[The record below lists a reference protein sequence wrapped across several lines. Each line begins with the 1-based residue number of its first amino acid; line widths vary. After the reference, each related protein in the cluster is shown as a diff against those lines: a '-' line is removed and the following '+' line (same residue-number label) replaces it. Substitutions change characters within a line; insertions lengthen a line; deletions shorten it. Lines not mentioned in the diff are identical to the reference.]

1 MSELRSVLE
10 ALAADDLHELSDGAV
25 LERVALLVAVV
36 NRANAEL
43 ARTVRHA
50 DSTQAA
56 EHDGLKS
63 MQSWLRGHARLSAA
77 EASRVVRSGR
87 ALEHLP
93 AVAAAFAEGEVSAAQ
108 VAVIAGAVTEGNVT
122 RAAAQG
128 VELAPFDQLWAQV
141 AAEAPFDALGPT
153 VKAYENALDPDGPE
167 PDPTEGRR
175 LSMVRHADG
184 SGTGRFDL
192 DPVGFEKVQAAIE
205 SIVQASRPKGDER
218 ARAQQNA
225 DALVQLCDNQLAAG
239 SLPTLRT
246 QKPHVIVTIDAED
259 LTGTSTT
266 GTGAGRTGFGAAISA
281 ARARWLACDG
291 IISRIVLGPTASRWT
306 SAALSGWCRR
316 TSGGRSSSGMGT
328 ACSPAAM
335 PRPTG
340 ATSTI
345 WSSGSTAGRP
355 RWTTPGWSANATTRR
370 STTAS
375 GSNEI
380 PAGDGTPTA
389 PTAPRS
395 SSNRGWSPDSCRPS
409 ARRVRH
415 LTADSVSLAAVVL
428 AAPTQD
434 QNHD

>member
-128 VELAPFDQLWAQV
+128 VELAPLDQLWAQV

-153 VKAYENALDPDGPE
+153 VKA
-167 PDPTEGRR
+167 
-175 LSMVRHADG
+175 
-184 SGTGRFDL
+184 
-192 DPVGFEKVQAAIE
+192 
-205 SIVQASRPKGDER
+205 
-218 ARAQQNA
+218 
-225 DALVQLCDNQLAAG
+225 
-239 SLPTLRT
+239 
-246 QKPHVIVTIDAED
+246 
-259 LTGTSTT
+259 
-266 GTGAGRTGFGAAISA
+266 
-281 ARARWLACDG
+281 
-291 IISRIVLGPTASRWT
+291 
-306 SAALSGWCRR
+306 
-316 TSGGRSSSGMGT
+316 
-328 ACSPAAM
+328 
-335 PRPTG
+335 
-340 ATSTI
+340 
-345 WSSGSTAGRP
+345 
-355 RWTTPGWSANATTRR
+355 
-370 STTAS
+370 
-375 GSNEI
+375 
-380 PAGDGTPTA
+380 
-389 PTAPRS
+389 
-395 SSNRGWSPDSCRPS
+395 
-409 ARRVRH
+409 
-415 LTADSVSLAAVVL
+415 
-428 AAPTQD
+428 
-434 QNHD
+434 